1 MSEDITNGLL
11 GIALSAAV
19 PLRIMELN
27 RLDPASRERVI
38 ARWAA
43 DAVEP
48 VASRGDILMYRS
60 KKSGATAEVFNHLA
74 KGLAALACSPGG
86 VTFQGQHWEARAAA
100 RPQPNQPAAPLIV
113 VELPEDDVQPP

>member
-1 MSEDITNGLL
+1 MSEDNGLL

-19 PLRIMELN
+19 PLRMLELAK
-27 RLDPASRERVI
+27 LDPVTRERVI

-60 KKSGATAEVFNHLA
+60 KTRGATAEVFNHLA
-74 KGLAALACSPGG
+74 KGLAALAWSPGG
-86 VTFQGQHWEARAAA
+86 VTFQGQHWE
-100 RPQPNQPAAPLIV
+100 PLVSWPAAYEVTGPRQEII
-113 VELPEDDVQPP
+113 VELPEEDVS